1 MPKYRVTVHTSYS
14 ELFEVDY
21 NGRGED
27 LFDDETV
34 GDWKRVSP
42 SDTKALEAAGSKVES
57 VEEIDA

>member
-1 MPKYRVTVHTSYS
+1 MPKYRVTIHTSYS

-21 NGRGED
+21 DGPSEH

-42 SDTKALEAAGSKVES
+42 SDTKELETAGSKVES
-57 VEEIDA
+57 VEEIGA